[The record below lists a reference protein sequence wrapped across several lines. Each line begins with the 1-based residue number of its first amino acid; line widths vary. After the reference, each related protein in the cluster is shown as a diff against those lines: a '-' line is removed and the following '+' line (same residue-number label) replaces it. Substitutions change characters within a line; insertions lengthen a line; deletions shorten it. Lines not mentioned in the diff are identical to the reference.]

1 MWLFFYLFAVS
12 IQLHSRHIY
21 TQAILFTWPY
31 RRLFNVQILD
41 LLQAPL
47 SMLTEAEKAVRF
59 SPWKTCVV
67 CSKQF
72 KAKRFDA
79 RLCSCTCRS
88 RLYRAKLKQ
97 NKVNQAEE

>member
-1 MWLFFYLFAVS
+1 M
-12 IQLHSRHIY
+12 
-21 TQAILFTWPY
+21 
-31 RRLFNVQILD
+31 QILD

-59 SPWKTCVV
+59 SPWKTCIV
-67 CSKQF
+67 CSGQF

-88 RLYRAKLKQ
+88 RLYRAKKAERHAEQQL
-97 NKVNQAEE
+97 NNQGE